1 MFFVKI
7 RLNDYSFYFQNK
19 IENAKDPT
27 KRKRSVLTEVD
38 SLVMDIIG
46 EGPEVPDIKIEKAWS
61 LNIDLDES
69 ESEVQEIDDSEHI
82 EQIVTGDDFHYLND
96 SADRTED
103 HIIHIDSPSKT
114 SNQPTSDQT
123 HQSLNDL
130 STQFQKEKM
139 RLELEYLRIRNH
151 KAKMEILRMEVEMNL
166 PRSDFTLQ
174 LPGII

>member
-1 MFFVKI
+1 M
-7 RLNDYSFYFQNK
+7 
-19 IENAKDPT
+19 
-27 KRKRSVLTEVD
+27 LTEVD

-69 ESEVQEIDDSEHI
+69 ESDVQEIDDSEHI

-96 SADRTED
+96 SADRTD
-103 HIIHIDSPSKT
+103 DNIINIDLASKT
-114 SNQPTSDQT
+114 SNQHTSDQT
-123 HQSLNDL
+123 QSLNDL

>member
-1 MFFVKI
+1 
-7 RLNDYSFYFQNK
+7 
-19 IENAKDPT
+19 
-27 KRKRSVLTEVD
+27 
-38 SLVMDIIG
+38 MDIIG
-46 EGPEVPDIKIEKAWS
+46 DGPEVPDIKIEKAWS

-69 ESEVQEIDDSEHI
+69 ESDVQEIDDSEHI

-96 SADRTED
+96 LADKIDD
-103 HIIHIDSPSKT
+103 HANVEFSPSKPS
-114 SNQPTSDQT
+114 SNQQTLDQT
-123 HQSLNDL
+123 QNLNDL

-139 RLELEYLRIRNH
+139 KLELEYLRIRNH

>member
-1 MFFVKI
+1 
-7 RLNDYSFYFQNK
+7 
-19 IENAKDPT
+19 
-27 KRKRSVLTEVD
+27 
-38 SLVMDIIG
+38 MDIIG
-46 EGPEVPDIKIEKAWS
+46 DGPEVPDIKIEKAWS

-69 ESEVQEIDDSEHI
+69 ESDVQEIDDSEHI

-96 SADRTED
+96 LADKTDD
-103 HIIHIDSPSKT
+103 HANVEFSPSKPS
-114 SNQPTSDQT
+114 SNQQTLDQT
-123 HQSLNDL
+123 QNLNDL

-139 RLELEYLRIRNH
+139 KLELEYLRIRNH

>member
-1 MFFVKI
+1 
-7 RLNDYSFYFQNK
+7 
-19 IENAKDPT
+19 
-27 KRKRSVLTEVD
+27 
-38 SLVMDIIG
+38 MDIIG

-61 LNIDLDES
+61 LNINLDES
-69 ESEVQEIDDSEHI
+69 ESDVQEIDDSEHI

-96 SADRTED
+96 SADKTDDQVNVEF
-103 HIIHIDSPSKT
+103 SSSKPSN
-114 SNQPTSDQT
+114 NQQTLDQT
-123 HQSLNDL
+123 QSLNDL

-139 RLELEYLRIRNH
+139 KLELEYLRIRNH

>member
-1 MFFVKI
+1 M
-7 RLNDYSFYFQNK
+7 
-19 IENAKDPT
+19 
-27 KRKRSVLTEVD
+27 LTEVD

-69 ESEVQEIDDSEHI
+69 ESDVQEIDDSEHI

-96 SADRTED
+96 SADRTD
-103 HIIHIDSPSKT
+103 DNIINIDLPSKT
-114 SNQPTSDQT
+114 SNQHTSDQT
-123 HQSLNDL
+123 QSLNDL